1 MRIPFL
7 TKGSLRYCWLPS
19 SGLPHGTGSGSPLQF
34 KFYSSNLPD
43 DATIVIVEGALKA
56 TFSLPSTLSCMS
68 SQPRESRQ
76 NTPHWSIWRRGG
88 ERWSASTRT
97 IITTKRSVCG
107 WPHIGSHLVDFV
119 TNCSHQTVH
128 LLILITVYF
137 YQLLSQDRHKR
148 SDTILVDR
156 RNNIRNHPSWLKSW

>member
-1 MRIPFL
+1 MRAGFIASQMRIPFL

-68 SQPRESRQ
+68 SQPR
-76 NTPHWSIWRRGG
+76 GLFAAG
-88 ERWSASTRT
+88 RT
-97 IITTKRSVCG
+97 
-107 WPHIGSHLVDFV
+107 LVP
-119 TNCSHQTVH
+119 
-128 LLILITVYF
+128 I
-137 YQLLSQDRHKR
+137 
-148 SDTILVDR
+148 
-156 RNNIRNHPSWLKSW
+156 